1 MSKLDWLIRD
11 GAYILGGLL
20 AVTLIGAVIV
30 ISLALE
36 VV

>member
-1 MSKLDWLIRD
+1 MSKLDGLIRD

-20 AVTLIGAVIV
+20 AVALIGAVIV

-36 VV
+36 GT